1 LPKLQPT
8 NFWYQGIL
16 GIKWQHNKFQND
28 VVNLLYGVAIAFA
41 IVALQKNGG
50 ALAINVSSEIQEERC
65 KKSLST
71 SFKTSLL
78 PTLVASMEEELLI
91 ALCDPAILSK
101 YIFGIQWGPWYI
113 KSRSLHW
120 WELYYHKVINDNPI
134 RFRRFF
140 RVSARA
146 LDFLYSTLH
155 DDLVHNPPHA
165 FEVRICGKKLEV
177 EKQVGISLR
186 RLATGDSILT
196 IAELFGVSITTVSKL

>member
-78 PTLVASMEEELLI
+78 PTLVASMKEELLI

-113 KSRSLHW
+113 KSR
-120 WELYYHKVINDNPI
+120 YYIGGSFI
-134 RFRRFF
+134 ITRL
-140 RVSARA
+140 SMTTQ
-146 LDFLYSTLH
+146 LDFEDFL
-155 DDLVHNPPHA
+155 
-165 FEVRICGKKLEV
+165 G
-177 EKQVGISLR
+177 SLQEH
-186 RLATGDSILT
+186 LIFYIQHYMMILC
-196 IAELFGVSITTVSKL
+196 IILLMLLK